1 MVLLCDVVGEFGLEC
16 MKSTNPALLVT
27 ILVSHHSGINDFRQN
42 EHTDA
47 DEDKEQRDRP
57 ELEVG
62 EEGLEALQALVATG
76 VLA

>member
-1 MVLLCDVVGEFGLEC
+1 MVLLCDVVGEFGLEG

-27 ILVSHHSGINDFRQN
+27 ILVSHHRGINDFRQN
-42 EHTDA
+42 EHADA
-47 DEDKEQRDRP
+47 DEDEEQRDRP